1 MNQTISRSS
10 DMSNFASRVLGP
22 LTRSIN
28 PRIMRL
34 AGGRWFPTFS
44 VLHHRGY
51 KSGRMYAT
59 PISALPRGEYFWVS
73 LAFGEEAGWVRNILA
88 AGECVIR
95 HRARDYRLIEPAV
108 LDAST
113 VLSQLPRLMRIGL
126 PIVGAEKVLRLRKAG
141 RN

>member
-1 MNQTISRSS
+1 MNQAVSRAT
-10 DMSNFASRVLGP
+10 DVSNFAGRILGP
-22 LTRSIN
+22 LTRKLN
-28 PRIMRL
+28 PRIMRF

-44 VLHHRGY
+44 ILHHRGH

-59 PISALPRGEYFWVS
+59 PISALPRGEFFWVS
-73 LAFGEEAGWVRNILA
+73 LAFGEEAGWVRNVLA

-95 HRARDYRLIEPAV
+95 YRATDYRLVEPVV

-126 PIVGAEKVLRLRKAG
+126 PIIGAHKVLRLRKT
-141 RN
+141 NV

>member
-1 MNQTISRSS
+1 MNQAVPRAT
-10 DMSNFASRVLGP
+10 DVSNFAGRILGP
-22 LTRSIN
+22 LTRKLN
-28 PRIMRL
+28 PRIMRF

-44 VLHHRGY
+44 ILHHRGH

-59 PISALPRGEYFWVS
+59 PISALPRGEFFWVS
-73 LAFGEEAGWVRNILA
+73 LAFGEEAGWVRNVLA

-95 HRARDYRLIEPAV
+95 YRATDYRLVEPVV

-126 PIVGAEKVLRLRKAG
+126 PIIGAHKVLRLRKT
-141 RN
+141 NE